1 MNSKNPLRHQRVSGV
16 LQPKTAVSTQPAN
29 QSKGGP
35 IAPPTFRPQPT
46 PRVLQR
52 KTVAPPIYRPET
64 KHTVQPKTLLRGNQV
79 VQRALGGAPGG
90 GAAPPPPPGPSWA
103 ARLRATIPPAQ
114 LAAQAAAQQAAE
126 QQAAVQ
132 RAAEQAAA
140 AAAAAAVA
148 AAQALAQRQA
158 NAPLGNV
165 VLRGSCSNHYDD
177 GWGACYGIRAAAT
190 LQARVRAEWVTGEG
204 HDGSTCSFDLGTHTV
219 RGHTSSCSVLYRK
232 VWQDASTTWDA
243 DVWHC
248 GPNTR
253 AG

>member
-1 MNSKNPLRHQRVSGV
+1 MNSKNSR
-16 LQPKTAVSTQPAN
+16 PKPT
-29 QSKGGP
+29 
-35 IAPPTFRPQPT
+35 APPAFRPQPT
-46 PRVLQR
+46 PKVLQTKMASGPPPR
-52 KTVAPPIYRPET
+52 PEQARRQPVAPPVYSPKAKQI
-64 KHTVQPKTLLRGNQV
+64 VQPKTSPRANAV
-79 VQRALGGAPGG
+79 VQRAAGG
-90 GAAPPPPPGPSWA
+90 GGFNWA

-126 QQAAVQ
+126 QQAAAQ

-140 AAAAAAVA
+140 AVAAAAAA
-148 AAQALAQRQA
+148 AAAALAARQA
-158 NAPLGNV
+158 TAPLGNV

-177 GWGACYGIRAAAT
+177 GWGARYGIRTNAT

-204 HDGSTCSFDLGTHTV
+204 HDGSTCSFDLGTYTV
-219 RGHTSSCSVLYRK
+219 GAHTSSCSVLYRK